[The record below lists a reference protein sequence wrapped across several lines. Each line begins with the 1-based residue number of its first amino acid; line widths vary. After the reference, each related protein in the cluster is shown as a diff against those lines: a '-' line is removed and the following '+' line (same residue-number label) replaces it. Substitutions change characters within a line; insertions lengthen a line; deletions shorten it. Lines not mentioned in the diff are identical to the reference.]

1 MSWSYV
7 TPRRRN
13 RQACSSVHIPGT
25 PSALFGPTT
34 TAANTPPDQD
44 IARNPRSAQATRTAQ
59 PLTVKPYHVVLRK
72 TGLELLLRRC
82 GGRAMSPPRRD
93 PPPGGGEAG
102 ETHAPGATTPWSRG
116 GR

>member
-7 TPRRRN
+7 TPARRN

-25 PSALFGPTT
+25 PSTLFGPTT

-44 IARNPRSAQATRTAQ
+44 IARNPRSAQATSTAQ

-72 TGLELLLRRC
+72 TGLDLDRQTVDLVRPDA
-82 GGRAMSPPRRD
+82 GPPPRSPD
-93 PPPGGGEAG
+93 
-102 ETHAPGATTPWSRG
+102 RG
-116 GR
+116 GRP

>member
-72 TGLELLLRRC
+72 TGLDGLRAQELAEVRDGERDQAALGAVDEALLDQPVP
-82 GGRAMSPPRRD
+82 GGRQ
-93 PPPGGGEAG
+93 
-102 ETHAPGATTPWSRG
+102 
-116 GR
+116 